1 VLYTDLKP
9 GTCIILDGQPC
20 VVLEYE
26 FLRMQQR
33 KPVVKTKLRN
43 LISGSISEHSW
54 QPSDDIKEAEI
65 ERQKSQFLYSHKG
78 EFWFTE
84 ANNPKNRFSLKEEF
98 IGSTKDFLK
107 SNLEVVAIKFLDP
120 EGKQASNGAGKI
132 IGIEIPI
139 KVDYKVVE
147 APPAIKGNTAQGGTK
162 TVVIETG
169 IRVATPLFINE
180 GDIVRVNTSTGQYTE
195 RVEKR

>member
-1 VLYTDLKP
+1 MLYTDLKP
-9 GTCIILDGQPC
+9 GTCIVMDGQPC

-43 LISGSISEHSW
+43 LISGSISERSW

-65 ERQKSQFLYSHKG
+65 ERQKSKFLYSHRG

-84 ANNPKNRFSLKEEF
+84 ANNPKSRFSLKEEF
-98 IGSTKDFLK
+98 IGSMKDFLK
-107 SNLEVVAIKFLDP
+107 SNLEVIAIKFDD
-120 EGKQASNGAGKI
+120 KI
-132 IGIEIPI
+132 IGIELPI

-169 IRVATPLFINE
+169 IKVAAPLFINE
-180 GDIVRVNTSTGQYTE
+180 GDIIKINTQSGQYVE
-195 RVEKR
+195 RAEKSGT

>member
-1 VLYTDLKP
+1 MLYTDLKP
-9 GTCIILDGQPC
+9 GTYIIVDGQPC

-26 FLRMQQR
+26 FVRMQQR
-33 KPVVKTKLRN
+33 KPVVKTKFRN
-43 LISGSISEHSW
+43 LISGSISERSF

-65 ERQKSQFLYSHKG
+65 ERQKSQFLYQHRG

-107 SNLEVVAIKFLDP
+107 SNLEVVAIKFDG
-120 EGKQASNGAGKI
+120 EI
-132 IGIEIPI
+132 IGIELPI

-169 IRVATPLFINE
+169 ARVATPLFINE
-180 GDIVRVNTSTGQYTE
+180 GDLIKINTSNGQYVE
-195 RVEKR
+195 RVEKNN

>member
-1 VLYTDLKP
+1 MLYTDLKP
-9 GTCIILDGQPC
+9 GTCVIIDSQPF

-43 LISGSISEHSW
+43 LISGSISERSW
-54 QPSDDIKEAEI
+54 QPSDNIEEAEI
-65 ERQKSQFLYSHKG
+65 EKQKARFLYSHRG

-84 ANNPKNRFSLKEEF
+84 ISNPKNRFSLKEEF
-98 IGSTKDFLK
+98 IVSIKDFLK
-107 SNLEVVAIKFLDP
+107 NNLEVVAIKFDD
-120 EGKQASNGAGKI
+120 KI

-162 TVVIETG
+162 SITLETG
-169 IRVATPLFINE
+169 IKISAPLFVNE
-180 GDIVRVNTSTGQYTE
+180 GDTVRINTQTGQYVE
-195 RVEKR
+195 RIEKSF